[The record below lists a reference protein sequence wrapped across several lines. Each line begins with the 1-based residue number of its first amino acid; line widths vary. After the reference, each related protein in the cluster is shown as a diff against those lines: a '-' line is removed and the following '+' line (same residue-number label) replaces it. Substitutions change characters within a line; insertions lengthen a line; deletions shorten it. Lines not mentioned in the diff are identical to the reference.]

1 MEKEYKMIKINKF
14 CIGDKCKYKGICI
27 ILFGCIKLE
36 RIGQG
41 NNFMWRVE
49 IYKWD

>member
-1 MEKEYKMIKINKF
+1 MIKINKF
-14 CIGDKCKYKGICI
+14 CIGKNKKKCYKGICI

-41 NNFMWRVE
+41 NNFMWRIE
-49 IYKWD
+49 IYKWN